1 MPTRLLPIDL
11 LTTSYRIVGQLEV
24 SSGGILGVL
33 SDPNSSFMEVHDTSL
48 ARIHMATK
56 LVEQAPLV
64 RVVKQQVFAI
74 CLARREDVGPY
85 AGMRSGYARTLKYP
99 LRITTAV
106 YEFDGTMEW
115 PGRFDFVAIMAEG
128 ASDFFPIFDA
138 TLGAILFP
146 SLLIQSPAMLIN
158 RKHVNTLVQVG
169 EGI

>member
-1 MPTRLLPIDL
+1 MPTRLLPIDV

-24 SSGGILGVL
+24 SSGGVIGVL
-33 SDPNSSFMEVHDTSL
+33 SDPTTSFMEIHDASL
-48 ARIHMATK
+48 ARIHMATN
-56 LVEQAPLV
+56 LVEQSLLV
-64 RVVKQQVFAI
+64 RVVKGQVI
-74 CLARREDVGPY
+74 SLCLNRREDVGPY
-85 AGMRSGYARTLKYP
+85 PGIRSGYARILKHP

-106 YEFDGTMEW
+106 YEFDGTLDW

-128 ASDFFPIFDA
+128 ASEFFPIFDA

-158 RKHVNTLVQVG
+158 RKHVDTLVQVG